1 MKKFLKKLI
10 LFSILPLITVLVFD
24 FWLRNINTSYSE
36 KYDGLIARKDSVNV
50 LFLGN
55 SHANYGIDPTVFSSY
70 YAYNLANVN
79 QMLYFDKRITE
90 KAIQEGV
97 KNLKYVFISV
107 DYHSLY
113 SSGEDQRE
121 IWSYYANGVKLE
133 ERSYFLADLSP
144 FFWGYTPKVS
154 YALLKKSRKLKGSK
168 MVALD
173 VEAGVNITDTMK
185 QGFLG
190 YTGQNKNGLTPEK
203 FKNRAKYFEEPKD
216 SKRDEIIPDLKD
228 FIVFLQE
235 HNIKPILFSS
245 PTYSVYNQYLD
256 TNVTNRNTADITEI
270 SQVYNIPYWN
280 YINSDKFTL
289 ADFYDGDHLNK
300 EGAKKFTKMLSDRL
314 KVYENTNKSIRK

>member
-10 LFSILPLITVLVFD
+10 LFSIIPLITVLVFD

-36 KYDGLIARKDSVNV
+36 KYNGLITAKDSVGV

-55 SHANYGIDPTVFSSY
+55 SHANYGIDPTVFSNY

-97 KNLKYVFISV
+97 ENLKYVFISI

-113 SSGEDQRE
+113 ASGEDQRE
-121 IWSYYANGVKLE
+121 IWSYYANGVKHE
-133 ERSYFLADLSP
+133 DRNYFLADLSP

-154 YALLKKSRKLKGSK
+154 YALLKKSIKLKGLK

-173 VEAGVNITDTMK
+173 VESGVNITDTMK

-190 YTGQNKNGLTPEK
+190 YTGQNKNGFTTEK
-203 FKNRAKYFEEPKD
+203 FKNRANYFEEPKD
-216 SKRDEIIPDLKD
+216 SNREEIIQDLKD
-228 FIVFLQE
+228 FIATLKE
-235 HNIKPILFSS
+235 HNINPILFSS

-256 TNVTNRNTADITEI
+256 TNVTNRNMTDLAEI
-270 SQVYNIPYWN
+270 SQVYNIQYWD
-280 YINSDKFTL
+280 YINSDKFSSD
-289 ADFYDGDHLNK
+289 DFYDGDHLNK

-314 KVYENTNKSIRK
+314 KEYENTN